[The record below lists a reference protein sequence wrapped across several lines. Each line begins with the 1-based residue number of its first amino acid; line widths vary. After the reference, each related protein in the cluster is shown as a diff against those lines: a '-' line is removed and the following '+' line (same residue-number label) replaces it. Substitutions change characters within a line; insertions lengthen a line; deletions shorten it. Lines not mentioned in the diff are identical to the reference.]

1 MADPFIYISTWKIK
15 EGKLEELKEFSRE
28 LVGHIEA
35 REPQLIAM
43 NTFIN
48 DEGTEMTS
56 IQVHPDSASME
67 SHIGVV
73 NQILGEDMNE
83 WLERGELIEPI
94 RAEIFG
100 TPGPVLQDSDGPRI
114 KLGIPYFVKT
124 TRIAGF
130 TRKPAAR
137 PTGGGRDL
145 VVFNA
150 GKAFGQVLLLGK
162 FHLTVDLDALG
173 LW

>member
-1 MADPFIYISTWKIK
+1 
-15 EGKLEELKEFSRE
+15 

-83 WLERGELIEPI
+83 WLERGELIEPV
-94 RAEIFG
+94 RAEVFG
-100 TPGPVLQDSDGPRI
+100 TPGPTLWESDRPRI
-114 KLGIPYFVKT
+114 SLGIPYFVKT

-130 TRKPAAR
+130 TRKPTAR
-137 PTGGGRDL
+137 QKGGDE
-145 VVFNA
+145 
-150 GKAFGQVLLLGK
+150 
-162 FHLTVDLDALG
+162 T
-173 LW
+173 

>member
-1 MADPFIYISTWKIK
+1 MADPLIYISTWKIK
-15 EGKLEELKEFSRE
+15 EGKLDELKEFSRE
-28 LVGHIEA
+28 FVGHIEA

-67 SHIGVV
+67 SHLSVI

-94 RAEIFG
+94 RAELFG
-100 TPGPVLQDSDGPRI
+100 TPGPALLESDRPRI
-114 KLGIPYFVKT
+114 EAGVPYFVKST
-124 TRIAGF
+124 NIAGF
-130 TRKPAAR
+130 TRKPAA
-137 PTGGGRDL
+137 
-145 VVFNA
+145 
-150 GKAFGQVLLLGK
+150 
-162 FHLTVDLDALG
+162 G
-173 LW
+173 LAEEDEN